1 MARGLKPQTISSD
14 SALGSAVIERSL
26 RFDANSNTRL
36 VRTIGSTSNRRT
48 FTYSWW
54 LKRSYESA
62 EQYVWYVGSSP
73 STPYLDARFE
83 ASSHELQIQDYTPSR
98 PIRFITNRKFRDC
111 TSWMH
116 FVFAVDTTQGTA
128 SNRAKL
134 YINGVQ
140 ETSFS
145 TETYPDQNYDSSANV
160 SGHIQVWGTNKEGTS
175 NDLEGYLAEAHF
187 VDGQQLTP
195 SSFGFTD
202 PVTNIWMPKRYEGT
216 HGTNGFH
223 LDFSDNSSASAL
235 GIDKS
240 INGNDFTVS
249 NFGTHDALKDSPLN
263 NQFCTWNT
271 ISTKNLPELRE
282 GNLKQ
287 MGTNNTAC
295 NGTIGVT
302 SGKWYWEQYCLTDID
317 NNSVITIAG
326 VTKYQTENDGD
337 QEPRV
342 AYTTGRSYYRG
353 INNSGVYAYKNYNS
367 TTNNEINSGGTF
379 WGGAVIGF
387 RLDMDAGTLKYY
399 TNNTLVHTDST
410 IPTDGTRIFPLN
422 SNTNSGT
429 SRYNSTVMNFGQDSS
444 FAGNK
449 TAQGNT
455 DENGIGDFYYAV
467 PSGFRALCTKNLP
480 KPDTII
486 TKPQRHFE
494 TLLYTGDGQNN
505 RKITGL
511 EFKPG
516 LVWVKKRAQS
526 GGGEIDENHGWY
538 DSIRGVTKR
547 LKSNSSAAED
557 TFPIGS
563 FDDGGFTFATEMYY
577 NDNNDT
583 YIAWCWKAGDATV
596 SNTDGTITSSV
607 SANVEAGF
615 SIVTWTGTGSDGTI
629 GHGLGK
635 APSLYIV
642 KRRNSSKDWY
652 VQIGN
657 ITGFDLGRFLKLNA
671 INGIDFAS
679 DVFAASA
686 DTSTVLNTK
695 SDSATNASGD
705 TYVAY
710 CWAEIPGY
718 SKFGQYTGNGSTNG
732 TFVHLGFR
740 PAWLMIK
747 RTSSTDS
754 WLITD
759 NKRDVDN
766 PATQTQA
773 PQSHREDN
781 VNTGDNYS
789 IDYLSNGF
797 KCRGSGGDLN
807 GSGETYLY
815 MAFADQP
822 GTTPFDTF
830 TNSR

>member
-1 MARGLKPQTISSD
+1 MAKFTGHTITSD

-36 VRTIGSTSNRRT
+36 TRTIGSTSNRRT
-48 FTYSWW
+48 YTYSWW

-62 EQYVWYVGSSP
+62 EQYIWYVGSTG

-187 VDGQQLTP
+187 VDGEQLTP

-240 INGNDFTVS
+240 INGNDFTVT

-282 GNLKQ
+282 GNLKN

-317 NNSVITIAG
+317 SNSTITLAG
-326 VTKYQTENDGD
+326 VTRYETENDGD
-337 QEPRV
+337 IEPRV

-367 TTNNEINSGGTF
+367 TTNNEINSGGTY

-387 RLDMDAGTLKYY
+387 RLDLDAGTLKFY

-410 IPTDGTRIFPLN
+410 IPTDGTRIFPMN

-486 TKPQRHFE
+486 TKPQRFFE
-494 TLLYTGDGQNN
+494 TLLYTPFGGAGSV
-505 RKITGL
+505 TGL
-511 EFKPG
+511 EFKPD
-516 LVWVKKRAQS
+516 LIWVKSRGQGYS
-526 GGGEIDENHGWY
+526 HYLW
-538 DSIRGVTKR
+538 DSVRGTGQKAIS
-547 LKSNSSAAED
+547 SNLNSAEGHDA
-557 TFPIGS
+557 TLISS
-563 FDDGGFTFATEMYY
+563 FDEGGFTIPGTSGI
-577 NDNNDT
+577 NDT
-583 YIAWCWKAGDATV
+583 GSGTNGVVAWCWKGGGPAVT
-596 SNTDGTITSSV
+596 NTDGSISAQV
-607 SANVEAGF
+607 SANAEAGF
-615 SIVTWTGTGSDGTI
+615 SICSWTINTSGVYTI

-635 APSLYIV
+635 AP
-642 KRRNSSKDWY
+642 DWIMMKNRDTTNNWDCY
-652 VQIGN
+652 HSYIGN
-657 ITGFDLGRFLKLNA
+657 TKRFKLNSRDA
-671 INGIDFAS
+671 GEDYTEPWNDTTPTS
-679 DVFAASA
+679 SVF
-686 DTSTVLNTK
+686 TSTGSWLGGNSNK
-695 SDSATNASGD
+695 II
-705 TYVAY
+705 AY
-710 CWAEIPGY
+710 CWTSIPGY
-718 SKFGQYTGNGSTNG
+718 SKMGGYTGNGNSSG
-732 TFVHLGFR
+732 PFVHLGFR
-740 PAWLMIK
+740 PAWFLIK
-747 RTSSTDS
+747 ADLSESWYLYDSKRNVGNVVDKELRSDHNYAEGTFTTVDFLSDGFKIRATDS
-754 WLITD
+754 AYNQD
-759 NKRDVDN
+759 
-766 PATQTQA
+766 
-773 PQSHREDN
+773 
-781 VNTGDNYS
+781 
-789 IDYLSNGF
+789 
-797 KCRGSGGDLN
+797 GS
-807 GSGETYLY
+807 SYFY
-815 MAFADQP
+815 IAFADQP
-822 GTTPFDTF
+822 GITPFDTF